1 MKVFAG
7 TTASL
12 TYTLG
17 KSLYVPLTSRSNS
30 YTLPQT
36 RGPNFL
42 LPSSVVSSLLNVRK
56 IESTDPSSCNEFGNG
71 IEEVE
76 TVLLPPP
83 TLPMVP
89 SCPFRNDEL
98 LSPSADLLLN
108 EIRGYLNTDGAKSI
122 VFAGEGEP
130 TLRLETLM
138 MMSKTIR
145 NDFGSA
151 HDLTMRIVTN
161 GLVLSHL
168 EERKLVL
175 GNLKNNGVNEL
186 SVALMTSCNEQYN
199 DLMKPTS
206 NQLGSK
212 VHPNSH
218 AQICQMIQ
226 DAVEVGLMIECT
238 GVDHHFVDKE
248 LAEDLAHELGASAFR
263 WRPYFP

>member
-1 MKVFAG
+1 MKAFTG

-42 LPSSVVSSLLNVRK
+42 LPSSVVSSLLNVRN
-56 IESTDPSSCNEFGNG
+56 IESTDPSSCNEFGSG
-71 IEEVE
+71 IEEDE
-76 TVLLPPP
+76 PVLLPPP

-108 EIRGYLNTDGAKSI
+108 EIRGYLNADGAKSI

-138 MMSKTIR
+138 IMSKTIR

-175 GNLKNNGVNEL
+175 GNLKKNGVNEL

-218 AQICQMIQ
+218 AKICQMIQ
-226 DAVEVGLMIECT
+226 DAVELGLMIECT
-238 GVDHHFVDKE
+238 GVDHHVVDKE
-248 LAEDLAHELGASAFR
+248 LAENLAHELGASAFR